1 MVMDETSCID
11 MEQEECGICH
21 TVYMKE
27 CKMKM
32 VEEMMPTKV
41 SMCKNVTRYEN
52 KCQKVMEHKMV
63 EEKRP
68 ICKVE
73 IMANDHTKCKN
84 SKAEK
89 CKKVMKCSL
98 GMKMMKK
105 TYPTNVCEKVAIG
118 EEEKC
123 VDMVKLKKEM
133 HKAKQCSFHP
143 KTICKNTDGMKCKRV
158 AKKMCDYIEH
168 NR

>member
-1 MVMDETSCID
+1 MVMDETSCVD

-27 CKMKM
+27 CKK
-32 VEEMMPTKV
+32 K
-41 SMCKNVTRYEN
+41 
-52 KCQKVMEHKMV
+52 MEHKMV

-133 HKAKQCSFHP
+133 HKATQCSFHP

-158 AKKMCDYIEH
+158 AKKMCDFIEH